1 MTKIVTNLNDESK
14 KDNIKIPLFAL
25 LDLMPNSDKR
35 LRSASWDFHG
45 TNPRQVSIKLK
56 FYDIS
61 QYSNRVPNPLNYINK
76 NRNFQITRIPHQRTQ
91 TELARAVKI

>member
-14 KDNIKIPLFAL
+14 KDNIKIPLNVI
-25 LDLMPNSDKR
+25 LDLMPNLDKR
-35 LRSASWDFHG
+35 LKLASQDFHG
-45 TNPRQVSIKLK
+45 TNPCKVSIKLK

-61 QYSNRVPNPLNYINK
+61 QYRVANPLNYINK

-91 TELARAVKI
+91 T